1 MLRAELVPVTGVL
14 MKTCDLINLE
24 VLKGLILLSKSPC
37 LRDSDAGL
45 V

>member
-1 MLRAELVPVTGVL
+1 MLRAEVVTVTGVL
-14 MKTCDLINLE
+14 MKTCDSINLE
-24 VLKGLILLSKSPC
+24 ILKRLILLSKSPC